1 MDSRALSY
9 SRAFVALGR
18 EMHFG
23 RAAASLGLSQS
34 ALSRQ
39 IAELEARVGF
49 ALVHRTT
56 RQVKLTAAGSRLWQG
71 VADGLAQ
78 IDQALA
84 QAREFARG
92 NQGVIRIGYT
102 RVSMICRGGVAIQS
116 LRKEFPDIVIEMHE
130 LGTNAQ
136 VDALLADRIDIG
148 LLHPPIA
155 QAELKLDRLGDEAL
169 VIVAAPTHRLA
180 ARDALAL
187 AELAGDAMILY
198 PREVGPKLFDE
209 IIATCSVAGFTP
221 EIVQHCTSWETAV
234 DLAVHG
240 LGIAWAPSVFAER
253 RSADV
258 AVLAVTDVLPSLPC
272 AIATVRGRREASTR
286 TLIDRIVAHARAGSP

>member
-18 EMHFG
+18 EKHFG

-71 VADGLAQ
+71 VANGLTQ
-78 IDQALA
+78 IDEALA

-92 NQGVIRIGYT
+92 NQGVVRIGYT
-102 RVSMICRGGVAIQS
+102 RVSMICRGGIAIQS
-116 LRKEFPDIVIEMHE
+116 LRKEFPEIVIEMHE

-136 VDALLADRIDIG
+136 IDALLADRIDIG

-155 QAELKLDRLGDEAL
+155 PAEVKLDRLGDEAL
-169 VIVAAPTHRLA
+169 VVVAAPTHRLA
-180 ARDALAL
+180 ARDTLAL
-187 AELAGDAMILY
+187 AELARDAMILY
-198 PREVGPKLFDE
+198 PREVGPALYDE
-209 IIATCSVAGFTP
+209 IIAACSVAGFAP
-221 EIVQHCTSWETAV
+221 EIIQHCTSWETAV
-234 DLAVHG
+234 DLAAHG
-240 LGIAWAPSVFAER
+240 LGIAWAPRIFAER

-258 AVLAVTDVLPSLPC
+258 VVLAVSDALPWLPC

-286 TLIDRIVAHARAGSP
+286 TLIDRIVAHARAGPP